1 MPGDVWYVEELD
13 KKEGIIESQTSV
25 ASFVPVIITTKGNP
39 LRISGLKDLLR
50 KEVKVAVGNSK
61 SCQIGRVTMKILKK
75 NKLDTKDLGLK
86 VALTVNEL
94 GVWVKM
100 KDVDTAIVWDAIAAN
115 ILKDIEVI
123 TIPKEKNII
132 SKVVIG
138 VLKGSKNKNLAY
150 KFINFI
156 VSENGKEILK
166 NKGYRISDE

>member
-1 MPGDVWYVEELD
+1 
-13 KKEGIIESQTSV
+13 
-25 ASFVPVIITTKGNP
+25 
-39 LRISGLKDLLR
+39 
-50 KEVKVAVGNSK
+50 
-61 SCQIGRVTMKILKK
+61 MKILKK
-75 NKLDTKDLGLK
+75 NKLNTKDLSVK
-86 VALTVNEL
+86 VGLTVNEL

-156 VSENGKEILK
+156 VSEKGKEILRS
-166 NKGYRISDE
+166 KGYRINDE